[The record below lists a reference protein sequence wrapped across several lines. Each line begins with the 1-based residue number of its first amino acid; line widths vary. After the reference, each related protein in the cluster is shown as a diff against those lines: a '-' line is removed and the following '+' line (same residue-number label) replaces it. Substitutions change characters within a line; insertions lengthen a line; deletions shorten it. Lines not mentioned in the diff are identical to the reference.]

1 MNAGNVA
8 SIYDA
13 VMDEMPTTDEAIR
26 NAARLLR
33 MAENE
38 TNLALMERLDDMAQ
52 TWLNIAS
59 LLSEREQA

>member
-1 MNAGNVA
+1 MPT
-8 SIYDA
+8 D
-13 VMDEMPTTDEAIR
+13 DEMPTTDEAIR

-33 MAENE
+33 QAE
-38 TNLALMERLDDMAQ
+38 TQTDSALMERLDDMAQ